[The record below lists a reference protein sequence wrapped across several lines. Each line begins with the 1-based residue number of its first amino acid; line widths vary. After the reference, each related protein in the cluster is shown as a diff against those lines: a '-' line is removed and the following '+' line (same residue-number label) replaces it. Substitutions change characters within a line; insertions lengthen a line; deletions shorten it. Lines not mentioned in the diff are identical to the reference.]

1 MPDLRQ
7 QLQHCLHGRVCF
19 MGIGN
24 ADYGDDGIGVRLAEK
39 LILADL
45 PDVVVAGNAPE
56 SFIGRVAEERFE
68 HLVFL
73 DAVDFGGEP
82 GSVVFLDAD
91 EIAARFPQISTHKIS
106 LGLLAKR
113 VEANGT
119 TRTWL
124 LGVQPASLGSETP
137 ILATTLEALAEL
149 LGNLW
154 SMAGT

>member
-1 MPDLRQ
+1 MRDLRQ
-7 QLQHCLHGRVCF
+7 QLQECLHGRVCF
-19 MGIGN
+19 MGLGN
-24 ADYGDDGIGVRLAEK
+24 TDYGDDDIGVRLAEE
-39 LILADL
+39 LIHAGV
-45 PDVVVAGNAPE
+45 PDVVVAGNTPE
-56 SFIGRVAEERFE
+56 AFISRIAEGGFD

-73 DAVDFGGEP
+73 DAVDFGDEP
-82 GSVVFLDAD
+82 GSVVFLNAD

-124 LGVQPASLGSETP
+124 LGVQPASLRCGTSIVAP
-137 ILATTLEALAEL
+137 TLEVLGEL

-154 SMAGT
+154 STAST